1 MPKEP
6 ETISARASRIVS
18 DWLKKIM
25 KAGCLRQARYD
36 YLISDDIQESILA
49 VSRYQSTKLFWPLSG
64 LTALCFRLKA
74 CGHVSASTVER
85 SVPVHSIGEGR
96 LRAIA
101 FKRPQA
107 LWPSRD
113 IVLRARESA
122 RPKARCVSC

>member
-18 DWLKKIM
+18 DRLKKIM

-74 CGHVSASTVER
+74 CGHVSASPLKEACPYILLEKADFAQ
-85 SVPVHSIGEGR
+85 SLLSAH
-96 LRAIA
+96 
-101 FKRPQA
+101 RPCGPA
-107 LWPSRD
+107 V
-113 IVLRARESA
+113 I
-122 RPKARCVSC
+122 